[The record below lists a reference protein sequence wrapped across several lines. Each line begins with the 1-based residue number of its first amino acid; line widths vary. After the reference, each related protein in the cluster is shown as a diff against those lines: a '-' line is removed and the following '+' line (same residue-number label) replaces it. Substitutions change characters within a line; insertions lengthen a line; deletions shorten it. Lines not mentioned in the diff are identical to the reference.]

1 MSYWYPSGVDDL
13 HLVAFIASAVLV
25 GKDSL
30 PQECLG
36 EEIVNKQLVSVGSL
50 NSKVCENYLD
60 MDFSTED
67 CWILVE
73 CLIFCLTFSKTSHV
87 LLPLFLF
94 LSQNFVGCLLDELL
108 ELYFL
113 SR

>member
-1 MSYWYPSGVDDL
+1 MDTD
-13 HLVAFIASAVLV
+13 F
-25 GKDSL
+25 L
-30 PQECLG
+30 PQVCHD
-36 EEIVNKQLVSVGSL
+36 EEIVNKQLVSIEL
-50 NSKVCENYLD
+50 PNSKACGNYLD
-60 MDFSTED
+60 KDSSNED

-94 LSQNFVGCLLDELL
+94 LFQNFLGCLLDELL
-108 ELYFL
+108 ELCFL